1 MRVFSILTAIVVMTV
16 LYFVVFEREALLDF
30 AGAGPAAAATEADP
44 EAEAEAEAET
54 PRPASDAVSVVV
66 YRSLAQSVDSSVKL
80 RGRTEAARQV
90 QLRAETSGQVISE
103 PLRRGASVDAG
114 DLLCRLDPGTRQIAL
129 DEATARVR
137 EAKARL
143 PEAEAR
149 LAEARARLVEAEING
164 RAASRLSE
172 DGFASETRVAQTNAA
187 VEAARAG
194 VQSANSGVEAAKS
207 GIQAAETAVAAAEN
221 ELGNLDIRA
230 PFSGLLESDAAE
242 LGSLLQ
248 PGALCAT
255 IIQLNTI
262 KLVGFVPET
271 MVDRVTP
278 GANARAELSSGM
290 QVTGQVSFLSRSA
303 DPTTRTF
310 QVDVDVANPDL
321 KIRDG
326 QTAEISIQSAGISA
340 HILPQAALTLDD
352 EGRLGVRLVVDDTAQ
367 FAPITTIRD
376 TNQGIWVAGLPDQ
389 ADVIVVGQEFVT
401 DGVAV
406 AATLAEARP

>member
-1 MRVFSILTAIVVMTV
+1 MRLFSILTAIVVVTL
-16 LYFVVFEREALLDF
+16 LYFVVLERETLLRF
-30 AGAGPAAAATEADP
+30 AGVAPAEAATGEESAEEISDSAD
-44 EAEAEAEAET
+44 AGA
-54 PRPASDAVSVVV
+54 DGVSVVAL
-66 YRSLAQSVDSSVKL
+66 RSVAQSVDNAVQL

-90 QLRAETSGQVISE
+90 QLRAETSGQVINE
-103 PLRRGASVDAG
+103 PLRRGASVAAG

-137 EAKARL
+137 EARARL

-149 LAEARARLVEAEING
+149 LAEARARLIEAEIND

-172 DGFASETRVAQTNAA
+172 GGFASETRVAQTTAS

-194 VQSANSGVEAAKS
+194 VQSANSGVEAANS
-207 GIQAAETAVAAAEN
+207 GIQAAEAAVAAAKN
-221 ELGNLDIRA
+221 ELGKLEIRA
-230 PFSGLLESDAAE
+230 PFSGILESDAAE

-255 IIQLNTI
+255 ILQLETI

-271 MVDRVTP
+271 LVDRISL
-278 GANARAELSSGM
+278 GANASAELSSGAE
-290 QVTGQVSFLSRSA
+290 VLGRVSFLSRSA

-310 QVDVDVANPDL
+310 QVDVDVPNPEL

-326 QTAEISIQSAGISA
+326 QTADISIQSDGISA

-352 EGRLGVRLVVDDTAQ
+352 EGRLGVRLVIDGRAQ
-367 FAPITTIRD
+367 FAPVTTIRD

-389 ADVIVVGQEFVT
+389 ADVIVVGQEFVI
-401 DGVAV
+401 DGVKV
-406 AATLAEARP
+406 AATFPEIRP